1 MKDKLIIGL
10 DVGSSAIRVAVGQIL
25 VNEDRSLDLSLIG
38 AAEVRSEGISK
49 ASISSLED
57 AVSVISTALDQAER
71 VIGLPIKEVYPN
83 IGGTQVKVQ
92 DATGAIG
99 VSRADKTI
107 RHDDI
112 ERSIEAAKTYA
123 QEPNY
128 EIIHVLPTG
137 FILDDQSDIK
147 DPLGMQGVRL
157 ESKVKVIQGL
167 ANHSKNIT
175 QAIFR
180 ANVDIAEFVY
190 TPLASAESV
199 LSKKEKELG
208 VCLINIGAST
218 TSMAVY
224 ENGELVYAT
233 VFSMGSDHI
242 TSDLVY
248 TLRTSFDVAEKL
260 KRARGNANPK
270 LFKNQDKINLSDF
283 GSDSDEVIQVAF
295 IAEVIEARI
304 EEFFEKIEE
313 KLKEIGRSG
322 MLPAGIVLTGGGA
335 KLPGITD
342 VARKIFHLPAEVGDV
357 KLKSSIPELIQ
368 DPVFSTAVGL
378 VKWGYENEKEQ
389 GSYGSRF
396 FGGQKINN
404 VTSKISGSLKK
415 IFKSFIP

>member
-10 DVGSSAIRVAVGQIL
+10 DIGSSAIRVAVGQITT
-25 VNEDRSLDLSLIG
+25 NEDKSLDLSLVG
-38 AAEVRSEGISK
+38 AAEVKSEGISK
-49 ASISSLED
+49 GSVSSLED

-71 VIGLPIKEVYPN
+71 VIGLPISEVYPN
-83 IGGTQVKVQ
+83 IGGAQVKVQ
-92 DATGAIG
+92 DATGVIG

-107 RHDDI
+107 RAEDI

-128 EIIHVLPTG
+128 EIIHLLPTS

-157 ESKVKVIQGL
+157 ESQVKVIQGL

-190 TPLASAESV
+190 TPLASAEAV
-199 LSKKEKELG
+199 LSKKEKDLG

-233 VFSMGSDHI
+233 VLLMGSDHI

-260 KRARGNANPK
+260 KRARGHANPK
-270 LFKNQDKINLSDF
+270 LFKSQDQINLSEF
-283 GSDSDEVIQVAF
+283 GADSDEVIKIPF
-295 IAEVIEARI
+295 IAEVIEARV

-335 KLPGITD
+335 KLPGITE
-342 VARKIFHLPAEVGDV
+342 VARRIFHLPAEIGSV
-357 KLKSSIPELIQ
+357 KIKSSVPELIQ

-378 VKWGYENEKEQ
+378 VKWGYENEKEYSSHSS
-389 GSYGSRF
+389 GLFR
-396 FGGQKINN
+396 GGKTNG
-404 VTSKISGSLKK
+404 VVLKISNSLKK